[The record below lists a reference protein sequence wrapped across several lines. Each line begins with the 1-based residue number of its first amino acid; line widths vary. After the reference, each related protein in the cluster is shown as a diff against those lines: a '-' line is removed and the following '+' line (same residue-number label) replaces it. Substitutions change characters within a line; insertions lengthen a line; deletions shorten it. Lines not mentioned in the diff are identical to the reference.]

1 MMGDNRR
8 WDGSLRPRRAD
19 RDEPMRRRVLLLV
32 RHRAVVLAVAPAT
45 RWKAGIRILRE
56 REQRRNQRKREGGEQ
71 QDGEQASHRTGTP
84 PVYGVA

>member
-1 MMGDNRR
+1 
-8 WDGSLRPRRAD
+8 
-19 RDEPMRRRVLLLV
+19 
-32 RHRAVVLAVAPAT
+32 VVLAVAPAT